1 MSVYNGTVSLQDCH
15 FEEADLQQRQVTEN
29 PVVETRIPPIKSSV
43 VLDTIFF
50 NSAQS
55 VGEYSCQSL
64 VNDAITEDIGCPY
77 KSPAFLSSIPSHMKR
92 LCEYKLLSA
101 EMEQHLFTK
110 LNACKFHIRQVLQAV
125 DTFAPSIE
133 QVETVEALEST
144 YHKIRSVLIQSNT
157 RLVISVAKRYTTKA
171 ITFDDLLSAGIE
183 ALVETIDK
191 FNVLLGYRFST
202 YMCTVLNRKCA
213 RYRENFFKSSS
224 RFVTGLDDGEFAVAE
239 QNHDKPITPEMS
251 EELQERLGMIDGR
264 AFYILQ
270 RRFGLDNAPRATLR
284 ELADELLISK
294 ERIRQIEK
302 KTLSEIKRS
311 ILKSQDSLLTSELIG
326 LE

>member
-1 MSVYNGTVSLQDCH
+1 MSVYNGPVSLKDSH
-15 FEEADLQQRQVTEN
+15 LEEANVQQRQVTEN

-50 NSAQS
+50 NSEQS
-55 VGEYSCQSL
+55 DGEYSCQSL

-77 KSPAFLSSIPSHMKR
+77 QSPAFLSSIPSHMKR

-133 QVETVEALEST
+133 QVETMEALEST
-144 YHKIRSVLIQSNT
+144 YHKIRNVLIQSNT

-171 ITFDDLLSAGIE
+171 VTFDDLLSAGIE

-224 RFVTGLDDGEFAVAE
+224 RFVTGLDDGELAVAE
-239 QNHDKPITPEMS
+239 QNHQDMPLTPEMS
-251 EELQERLGMIDGR
+251 KELQELLGMIDGR

-311 ILKSQDSLLTSELIG
+311 ILKSQDSLLTFELI
-326 LE
+326 

>member
-1 MSVYNGTVSLQDCH
+1 LQDCH

>member
-1 MSVYNGTVSLQDCH
+1 MSVYNGTVSLQDSH